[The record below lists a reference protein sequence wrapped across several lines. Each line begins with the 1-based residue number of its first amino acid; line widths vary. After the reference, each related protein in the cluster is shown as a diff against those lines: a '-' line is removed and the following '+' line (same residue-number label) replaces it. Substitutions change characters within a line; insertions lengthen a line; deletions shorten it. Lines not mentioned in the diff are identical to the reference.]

1 MTKHITYK
9 FFCRRGLQWRRLHLL
24 IFFTEVIKFYWLMLL
39 YPGELYRLLGASSS
53 FDHCVVL
60 SFDFFRLLITA
71 FGVFKLLWHTQQL
84 IEIYKTIEND
94 YLNRLCWLIE
104 WCCLESIR
112 YRQTLDTFQHF
123 IFSRFFFCESYD
135 QLNSW
140 KH

>member
-1 MTKHITYK
+1 MFRHYTFQSISNTVTLHYIHVLNYSC
-9 FFCRRGLQWRRLHLL
+9 FICGLLMFPGIQL
-24 IFFTEVIKFYWLMLL
+24 IIWFTEKKPWKNEML
-39 YPGELYRLLGASSS
+39 E
-53 FDHCVVL
+53 
-60 SFDFFRLLITA
+60 TA